1 MARTWSTS
9 AIAAD
14 GQFACWREVI
24 CEAFLA
30 LSPESDLRDGFT
42 GQVTQW
48 PLGRLDLARI
58 DSRRQRVRRT
68 GRDIDRAPRPGY
80 YANLQVRGSSLLAQH
95 GRETVLRPGDLA
107 VVDTGEPFTMDFRS
121 DFRQLSLFVP
131 GPLLEAPTGGRVRTA
146 VRVDTGAGVGAAVR
160 HALTALTRTPWA
172 PEVAARLATHT
183 AGLLAV
189 ALEPADP
196 AARGPAGSARSRAA
210 AVADIEEHL
219 ADEDLSPA
227 ATARRLG
234 VSVRTVHALFAGS
247 GLSFAGTVRRFR
259 LARARRA
266 LADPA
271 LAHLRIID
279 IAADAGFGNV
289 AAFHRSFRREFGRTP
304 GEIRPDQGQLSPAT
318 AAATLAR
325 SCSGNGA

>member
-1 MARTWSTS
+1 VPQTWSTT
-9 AIAAD
+9 ATKAA
-14 GQFACWREVI
+14 GQFACWRELI

-30 LSPESDLRDGFT
+30 LTPESDLRDGFT
-42 GQVTQW
+42 GRVTQW

-58 DSRRQRVRRT
+58 DSQRQRVRRT
-68 GRDIDRAPRPGY
+68 GRDIERAPRPGF
-80 YANLQVRGSSLLAQH
+80 YANLQVRGSSLLSQY
-95 GRETVLRPGDLA
+95 GRETVLEPGDLA
-107 VVDTGEPFTMDFRS
+107 VVYTGEPFTMDFRS

-131 GPLLEAPTGGRVRTA
+131 GALLESQTSGPVRTA

-160 HALTALTRTPWA
+160 HALTAVIRSPLGPD
-172 PEVAARLATHT
+172 VAARLAAHA

-196 AARGPAGSARSRAA
+196 AARGRAGSARSRAA

-227 ATARRLG
+227 TTAGRLG
-234 VSVRTVHALFAGS
+234 VSVRTVHGLFAGS
-247 GLSFAGTVRRFR
+247 GQSYAGTVRRFR
-259 LARARRA
+259 LERARRA

-271 LAHLRIID
+271 LAHLRVID

-289 AAFHRSFRREFGRTP
+289 AGFHRAFRRAFGRTP
-304 GEIRPDQGQLSPAT
+304 GEIRPD
-318 AAATLAR
+318 
-325 SCSGNGA
+325 

>member
-1 MARTWSTS
+1 MPHTWSTS
-9 AIAAD
+9 ATAAA
-14 GQFACWREVI
+14 GQFACWRELI

-58 DSRRQRVRRT
+58 DSQRQRVRRT
-68 GRDIDRAPRPGY
+68 GRDIERAPRPGF
-80 YANLQVRGSSLLAQH
+80 YANLQVRGTSMLTQH
-95 GRETVLRPGDLA
+95 GRETVLEPGDLA
-107 VVDTGEPFTMDFRS
+107 VVDTSEPFTMDFRT

-131 GPLLEAPTGGRVRTA
+131 GALLEAQTTGPVRTA
-146 VRVDTGAGVGAAVR
+146 VRVDTGVGVGAAVR
-160 HALTALTRTPWA
+160 HALTAVIRTPLG
-172 PEVAARLATHT
+172 PDVAARLAAHA

-196 AARGPAGSARSRAA
+196 AARGRAGSARSRAA

-227 ATARRLG
+227 TTARRLG
-234 VSVRTVHALFAGS
+234 VSVRTVHGLFAGS
-247 GLSFAGTVRRFR
+247 GQSYAGTVRRFR
-259 LARARRA
+259 LERARRA

-271 LAHLRIID
+271 LAHLRVID
-279 IAADAGFGNV
+279 VAADAGFGNV
-289 AAFHRSFRREFGRTP
+289 AGFHRAFRRAFGRTP
-304 GEIRPDQGQLSPAT
+304 GEIRPD
-318 AAATLAR
+318 
-325 SCSGNGA
+325 